1 MLPGKSTLVLIGLKP
16 AMSPPLPDRVRFG
29 ARERRVGKSSHG
41 HRDKLGKSLH
51 LSNKQSSRKSGRIG
65 MSLNGPVWR
74 RYGQG
79 GQRSEPPPERFGH
92 DRPVRLRITP
102 VNTEPPITYARCP
115 HAVLTCINCTSG
127 LGTMPSV
134 AFRLRSQNFTNVK
147 HHKRG
152 IVPRTCT
159 TCTSATYIP
168 LVERASAS
176 RPNRGYAAL
185 HLPLPKNRIPRSGL
199 FCRRCFGGP
208 PRL

>member
-1 MLPGKSTLVLIGLKP
+1 
-16 AMSPPLPDRVRFG
+16 
-29 ARERRVGKSSHG
+29 
-41 HRDKLGKSLH
+41 
-51 LSNKQSSRKSGRIG
+51 

-115 HAVLTCINCTSG
+115 HALLTCINCTSA

-152 IVPRTCT
+152 IVPRACT

-176 RPNRGYAAL
+176 RPNRSYAAL
-185 HLPLPKNRIPRSGL
+185 HLPLPKNRIPRSRL